1 MSVKRSSVFYWP
13 IVRKSLRLANKIILP
28 GEKKLSLYDVG
39 KYLTLEMTYLRLQER
54 AAAVTFN
61 FLMAMP
67 PTLLFLFSLVPYLPM
82 QNAEQVVMGALRQIT
97 PNAKI
102 YRSVSAVVRDF
113 IHTRHRDIL
122 SIGILMTLL
131 YSSNGMMGLMKTFD
145 KSFSLYSK
153 QFSIYKERGSI
164 R

>member
-67 PTLLFLFSLVPYLPM
+67 PTLLFLFSLIPYLPLKDVQQTILDTLRLVIPNRGIYDNVSKVITDFM
-82 QNAEQVVMGALRQIT
+82 NRERRELLSLGVVMAL
-97 PNAKI
+97 
-102 YRSVSAVVRDF
+102 YF
-113 IHTRHRDIL
+113 
-122 SIGILMTLL
+122 
-131 YSSNGMMGLMKTFD
+131 SSNGMMGLMKTFD
-145 KSFSLYSK
+145 RSLPV
-153 QFSIYKERGSI
+153 
-164 R
+164 